1 MELLNQ
7 KKIDALSNEIG
18 EDNVPILLEIFLS
31 ELASYLKVLGDT
43 SFQDKLSYLKE
54 ISHALKSSAAS
65 FGADALCEL
74 AVSIDAKVKQG
85 AALQQQVD
93 VVAMIALLQR
103 TQHAYTDWQVS
114 LISNKNGS

>member
-7 KKIDALSNEIG
+7 QKIAALGNEIG
-18 EDNVPILLEIFLS
+18 DDNVPMLLEIFLS

-43 SFQDKLSYLKE
+43 SFQDKLSYLKG

-74 AVSIDAKVKQG
+74 AVAIDAKVKQG
-85 AALQQQVD
+85 IALQQQID
-93 VVAMIALLQR
+93 VVAMIELLQR
-103 TQHAYTDWQVS
+103 TQQAYADWQVS
-114 LISNKNGS
+114 LLSNKNGS